1 MPDDSGSHNSS
12 GAMPASTKRAIAPP
26 QNPIRLLVISEPAQ
40 EGLAFANNTG
50 SLLGIVQA
58 HDLSAAA
65 PLLTE
70 SKVDAVLLDLPPD
83 EAAALDLVSQAHAL
97 ATHLPLLAVGPWH
110 PDSPTALQFIRRGA
124 QDYLERSQIARE
136 QFPRLLSRAIERKK
150 VEREMLE
157 SESRYR
163 TLMEHASDGIA
174 IYDQQGTIVD
184 LNTSASELLG
194 YSKVEAIGRNV
205 VEFIAPED
213 LAQTPLRFD
222 QLLSGRAVVGER
234 VLVREGGARLP
245 VELSARM
252 FGDGRVQVIIRDITE
267 RKQAEEEIRK
277 LNEELEARVIER
289 TAQVENQRALLE
301 TIIDATPVGIALF
314 DTEMRV
320 LNINAA
326 WAEMAGVDYRTA
338 YGKMLYELNPSTRA
352 RRPIYERA
360 LRGEAFVDY
369 GMEYQHPGDGQL
381 RYYDIHYSPVRGAQG
396 EVVGLLS
403 AVVDATARH
412 ELDRQKDEFLALTS
426 HELRTPLTSI
436 KAYAQRGARS
446 AANLGD
452 PMLSRTLQIINEQ
465 SDRLVRLIE
474 DLLDVSRM
482 QSGGPTF
489 RMEQFDLRDLVKR
502 VAGELQALATDF
514 TLDLKLPPQ
523 PVTVRADQERIRQVL
538 VNLGEN
544 AVKYSG
550 TSRRIE
556 LEVSEK
562 GQEAVTSVRDYGIG
576 IPLHQQGQVF
586 DRFFRSPEA
595 RVANREGLGLGLYIS
610 REIVA
615 RHGGRMWVES
625 RDGEGSAFYFAL
637 PVVTSD
643 EC

>member
-1 MPDDSGSHNSS
+1 
-12 GAMPASTKRAIAPP
+12 
-26 QNPIRLLVISEPAQ
+26 
-40 EGLAFANNTG
+40 
-50 SLLGIVQA
+50 
-58 HDLSAAA
+58 LSAAG

-83 EAAALDLVSQAHAL
+83 EAAALELVSQAHAL

-124 QDYLERSQIARE
+124 QDYLERSQIAGG
-136 QFPRLLSRAIERKK
+136 QLPRLLSRSIVRKK

-157 SESRYR
+157 SESRYH

-194 YSKVEAIGRNV
+194 YPKEEAIGRNV

-234 VLVREGGARLP
+234 VLVRKGGARLP

-252 FGDGRVQVIIRDITE
+252 FGDGWVQVIIRDITE

-277 LNEELEARVIER
+277 LNEELEARVMER

-301 TIIDATPVGIALF
+301 TIIDATPVGLVLF

-320 LNINAA
+320 VSLNAA
-326 WAEMAGVDYRTA
+326 WAQLSGVDYLSA
-338 YGKMLYELNPSTRA
+338 PGKLIYDLAPSTRA
-352 RRPIYERA
+352 RRPVYDRV
-360 LRGEAFVDY
+360 LRGEAFVDP
-369 GMEYQHPGDGQL
+369 GVEYRHPVDGQV
-381 RYYDIHYSPVRGAQG
+381 RYYDIHYTPVRGAQG
-396 EVVGLLS
+396 EVAGVLT
-403 AVVDATARH
+403 AVVDATSRH

-446 AANLGD
+446 ASNLGD
-452 PMLSRTLQIINEQ
+452 PMLSRTLHIINEQ

-489 RMEQFDLRDLVKR
+489 RMEQLDLRDLARR

-514 TLDLKLPPQ
+514 TLDLKLSPQ

-550 TSRRIE
+550 ASRRIE

-610 REIVA
+610 REIVL

-625 RDGEGSAFYFAL
+625 REGEGSAFYFAL
-637 PVVTSD
+637 PLMAG
-643 EC
+643 E